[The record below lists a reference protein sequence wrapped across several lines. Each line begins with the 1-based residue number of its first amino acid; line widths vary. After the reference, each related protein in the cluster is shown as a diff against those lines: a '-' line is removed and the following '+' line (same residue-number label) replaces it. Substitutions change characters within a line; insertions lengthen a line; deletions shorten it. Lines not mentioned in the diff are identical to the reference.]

1 MGRNNEEGEYL
12 SQAEIDAIID
22 EIIEN
27 EPVPA
32 VKEHLIK
39 YEKEYRRKRD
49 QQKLEKHQLN
59 EENET
64 YDKINHPHD
73 KTVRLMLSN
82 SQEAANLINLALK
95 TDFVKANQIEQYKS
109 SFVTKQYKNR
119 ESDIV
124 YKDLKNK
131 GIYYLI
137 EHQSKQDKMMAVRIT
152 EYSLEII
159 RSALDLM
166 KKEKREE
173 FPTVIPIVLYTGKGK
188 WKIPQS
194 LEDVQVKLADI
205 NLPSIGSYKLIDI
218 NTYSDDDLIKAKGA
232 LPKVL
237 LMEKSTKNINKVK
250 EIMNKMEKA
259 KLTKEETE
267 MLSVYITNV
276 VREKDNRLADELL
289 EKINKEREEENMGDF
304 GQVLVDYIHESVAKG
319 ERKRRKKTEKENG
332 EKRR

>member
-1 MGRNNEEGEYL
+1 MSRNNEEGEYL

-173 FPTVIPIVLYTGKGK
+173 FPTVIPIVLYTGEGK

-194 LEDVQVKLADI
+194 LEDVQVKLPNM

-232 LPKVL
+232 LPKML

-250 EIMNKMEKA
+250 EIMNKMEET

-267 MLSVYITNV
+267 LLSIYITNV

-319 ERKRRKKTEKENG
+319 ERKRRKKTV
-332 EKRR
+332 KRKNK